1 MREHARDSSFVRPL
15 SLACAAASLVGSFGP
30 GARAESAPPAGQKIK
45 VARLDDLPRRTYE
58 IPGTIG
64 ELLSS
69 AEQFAALSA
78 RLRADLESDLRTYD
92 IEDKTTL
99 KGYHSALM
107 TLDLIERRH
116 DAVREHVARIREL
129 EDKPSSRLTA
139 GLQVEA
145 RLEAI
150 RLTGGTQPTDAFR
163 EIYRQ
168 ELRRQLDALPW
179 DVVQDD
185 IQSEKAQ
192 LETVTENLLL
202 GLVKAQL
209 EPAAEKAGGLSADLA
224 QQIAAFYWLLHG
236 GLDTRQD
243 SLAIVGEVVA
253 RNASEKAEIWAAR
266 AVDLTGASGLHPVLI
281 AIWDTG
287 VDTSVFPG
295 RVYTKPTETLDG
307 RDDDR
312 DGYVDDRHGI
322 AYDAKWN
329 KIKELLYPMGAA
341 SRPAAELQA
350 EFKGYFDMQ
359 AAVNSP
365 EASALRGKLAVLG
378 QDDVKAFVEDLGH
391 YTLYCHGTHV
401 AGIAIQ
407 DNPAASI
414 LPARLTAD
422 MRLIPDPPTREDQER
437 AARAYAEVI
446 DYFKKSGV
454 RVVNMSWG
462 VSRSSLEQGLAM
474 HGIPKD
480 ADERKALA
488 RELFDIGREAMYRA
502 MKEAPGIMFVG
513 GAGNANNDIAFDEF
527 YPPMFDLDN
536 LLIAGAVDQAGEAT
550 SFTSFGPTVNIYSN
564 GFEVDSFV
572 PGGARMKLSGTSM
585 ASPNVVNLA
594 AKLFALEP
602 SLTPAEVA
610 RLIVDGAEV
619 KRQGEQVL
627 RVIDPRKSV
636 ALLRAR

>member
-1 MREHARDSSFVRPL
+1 MREQARAMV
-15 SLACAAASLVGSFGP
+15 CAAASLVSLSSFGH
-30 GARAESAPPAGQKIK
+30 GVRAESARPAGQRIR
-45 VARLDDLPRRTYE
+45 VARLDDLPRHTYE

-69 AEQFAALSA
+69 SEQFAALSA

-99 KGYHSALM
+99 KGYHGVLM
-107 TLDLIERRH
+107 TLDLIEGRH
-116 DAVREHVARIREL
+116 DAVREHVARICEL
-129 EDKPSSRLTA
+129 EDKPSARLTA
-139 GLQVEA
+139 GLEIEP

-150 RLTGGTQPTDAFR
+150 RRTGGTEPTEAFR

-168 ELRRQLDALPW
+168 ELRRRLDALPW

-185 IQSEKAQ
+185 LQAMKAQ
-192 LETVTENLLL
+192 LETVSENLLL

-209 EPAAEKAGGLSADLA
+209 EPAAQKAGGLSSDLA
-224 QQIAAFYWLLHG
+224 QQVAAFYWMLHG

-243 SLAIVGEVVA
+243 ALSVIGEVVA
-253 RNASEKAEIWAAR
+253 RNATEKPEIWSAR

-295 RVYTKPTETLDG
+295 RVYTRPVETLDG
-307 RDDDR
+307 RDDDQN
-312 DGYVDDRHGI
+312 GYVDDRHGI

-329 KIKELLYPMGAA
+329 KIEGLLYPMGAA
-341 SRPAAELQA
+341 SRPVDELQA

-365 EASALRGKLAVLG
+365 EAGALRGKLAALG
-378 QDDVKAFVEDLGH
+378 QDDVRAFVEDLGH

-401 AGIAIQ
+401 AGIAIEH
-407 DNPAASI
+407 NPAASI

-422 MRLIPDPPTREDQER
+422 VRLIPDPPTREDQAR

-454 RVVNMSWG
+454 RVVNMSWA
-462 VSRSSLEQGLAM
+462 VPRSSIEQGLDM
-474 HGIPKD
+474 HGIGKD

-488 RELFDIGREAMYRA
+488 RELFEIGREAMYRA
-502 MKEAPGIMFVG
+502 MKGAPGILFVG
-513 GAGNANNDIAFDEF
+513 AAGNANNDIAFDEF

-536 LLIAGAVDQAGEAT
+536 LLIAGAVDQAGDAT
-550 SFTSFGPTVNIYSN
+550 SFTSFGPTVSVYSN

-594 AKLFALEP
+594 AKLFALKP
-602 SLTPAEVA
+602 SLTPAEAA

-619 KRQGEQVL
+619 KKQGDQVL
-627 RVIDPRKSV
+627 RIIDPRKSV
-636 ALLRAR
+636 ELLRAR